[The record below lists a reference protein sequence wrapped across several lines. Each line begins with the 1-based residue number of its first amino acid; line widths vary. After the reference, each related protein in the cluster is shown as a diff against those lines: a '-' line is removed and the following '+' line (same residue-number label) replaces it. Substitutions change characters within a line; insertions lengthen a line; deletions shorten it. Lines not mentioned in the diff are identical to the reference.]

1 MEDVESNGAAVSP
14 TSAGSRLRQA
24 REAAGLTRAD
34 IATQTK
40 IAERHLIAIEED
52 RFNDLAARTYAVGF
66 SRAYARALGI
76 DEVEIADQVRE
87 QLHAGDHL
95 RSELVEPSFEPG
107 DPARVPPVRMAW
119 IAAAGVV
126 VVVGLLLA
134 FWGSFLSPEGKLP
147 DLIAD
152 KPAATASKAPAQGPA
167 AVPSQ
172 AAANTGPVVM
182 TATADRVWVK
192 VTDADGKQLLQKEL
206 ALGES
211 WTVPQDAAG
220 PELRTARPD
229 ALQLTVGGQ
238 AVPEISDKPTLVSGV
253 SLAAADVLAR
263 GTGRAASPATQ
274 AVPAPA
280 PAQTPRTIAVPTR
293 DPAPSAQADR
303 SGPLPTPSPTP
314 VAASRASA
322 PAPLASPRP
331 AAPRPA
337 PTASAP
343 VRAKPSVAAATA
355 APSGA
360 ASAKPAPQAKP
371 TDTAAPLPTPSPT
384 PSPRPSDPVVSTVSE

>member
-14 TSAGSRLRQA
+14 TTAGSRLRQA

-76 DEVEIADQVRE
+76 DEVEIAEQVRE

-152 KPAATASKAPAQGPA
+152 KPVATASKAPVPGPA
-167 AVPSQ
+167 AAPSRM
-172 AAANTGPVVM
+172 AANTGPVVM

-238 AVPEISDKPTLVSGV
+238 AVPEISDKPTLVSGI

-263 GTGRAASPATQ
+263 GAGGAAGASTQ
-274 AVPAPA
+274 AAPA
-280 PAQTPRTIAVPTR
+280 PAQTPRTIVAPTR
-293 DPAPSAQADR
+293 DPVPSAQADR
-303 SGPLPTPSPTP
+303 PGTLPTPSPTP
-314 VAASRASA
+314 VAASRA
-322 PAPLASPRP
+322 PAPLASPRA

-337 PTASAP
+337 VTASAT
-343 VRAKPSVAAATA
+343 VRAKPSVAAA
-355 APSGA
+355 APSEA
-360 ASAKPAPQAKP
+360 ASARPAPQARP
-371 TDTAAPLPTPSPT
+371 TSTAAPLPTPSPT
-384 PSPRPSDPVVSTVSE
+384 PSPRPSDPAVSTVSE